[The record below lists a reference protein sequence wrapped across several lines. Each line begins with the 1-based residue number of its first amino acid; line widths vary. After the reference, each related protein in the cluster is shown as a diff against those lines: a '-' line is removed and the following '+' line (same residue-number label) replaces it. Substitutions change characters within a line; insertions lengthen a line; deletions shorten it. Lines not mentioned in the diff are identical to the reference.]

1 MGIEIVNQTNEQEC
15 GVCALMSLHNH
26 FYKENIGKEQVLEQS
41 HISEGGMTIFDLE
54 ALGKQLGLECESYEV
69 KYSEFL
75 NLKINN
81 YFILLLATGN
91 GSTNHYVVARK
102 QKTYIEIYDSCS
114 SDVNKISYKQ
124 LEKMF
129 LNVIVLVK
137 KQPNKAFNKVFGKA
151 STLLMFDLKFVLLNL
166 GLSILI
172 LTCSIGTASFL
183 NFIIDLVINKSSIN
197 NLITIC
203 FIFILIYFSNDL
215 LTYVSNLYMSRHIKN
230 YFVLF
235 TNKILSS
242 LETKKPDFL
251 FKVDKNWIFKAD
263 ECVYNIANFCVL
275 EINKFITSIIFTIT
289 CICVIGSLQYYLLIF
304 VFAYLVVQFI
314 FFLFSYR
321 KKKEVFIS
329 VVRNENNNAN
339 HYKNLIFSLNN
350 EMWLT
355 KRQNIITKIKT
366 NYSNIYKNYYDTILF
381 KSNTD
386 LFKSILKSFCDI
398 CVIALMAV
406 LIIKTNKLSIGK
418 LTFVISAFALFK
430 NSTTDLFGYFL
441 SRVEFDIYWQ
451 VYKDLTQV
459 SNVNHKTK
467 FVLQEKIKT
476 ISFKNEDH
484 QITLLNNEKQQI
496 INCRFINLLRNNK
509 QILING
515 KEQEVSKEFIDSI
528 IIFDQQ
534 SKPNNQLLI
543 SNIENNPIE
552 YGQYLQYF
560 NLDLNETNPSFY
572 HSLII
577 NLLTLL
583 NEKEKLIFID
593 DVIACIKPKDKLVVK
608 QLINKIRKNNTV
620 FVLGKEEND

>member
-1 MGIEIVNQTNEQEC
+1 MGIEIINQTNEQEC
-15 GVCALMSLHNH
+15 GVCALMALHNH
-26 FYKENIGKEQVLEQS
+26 FYKESIGKEQVLEQS
-41 HISEGGMTIFDLE
+41 HISEEGMTIFDLE

-91 GSTNHYVVARK
+91 ATNHYVVARK
-102 QKTYIEIYDSCS
+102 QKKYIEIYDSCS

-137 KQPNKAFNKVFGKA
+137 KQPNKTFNKVFGKA

-172 LTCSIGTASFL
+172 LACSIGTASFL
-183 NFIIDLVINKSSIN
+183 NFIIDLAINKSSIN
-197 NLITIC
+197 NLITIS
-203 FIFILIYFSNDL
+203 FIFILIYFANDL

-289 CICVIGSLQYYLLIF
+289 CICIIGSLQYYLLIF
-304 VFAYLVVQFI
+304 VFAYLIVQFI

-321 KKKEVFIS
+321 KKKEVFIL

-339 HYKNLIFSLNN
+339 HYKNLIFSLSN

-355 KRQNIITKIKT
+355 KRQNIITKIKS

-386 LFKSILKSFCDI
+386 LFKSLLKSLCDI
-398 CVIALMAV
+398 CIIALMSV

-430 NSTTDLFGYFL
+430 NSTADLFGYFL
-441 SRVEFDIYWQ
+441 SRVEFDVYWQ

-467 FVLQEKIKT
+467 FILDEKIKT
-476 ISFKNEDH
+476 ISFKSDDWNVVL
-484 QITLLNNEKQQI
+484 TNNEKAEI
-496 INCRFINLLRNNK
+496 VHHRLVDLVRNNH
-509 QILING
+509 QILVNG
-515 KEQEVSKEFIDSI
+515 KQQELSKEFIDSI
-528 IIFDQQ
+528 IIFDQR
-534 SKPNNQLLI
+534 SSANSQLLI
-543 SNIENNPIE
+543 SNIENNPEE
-552 YGQYLQYF
+552 YAQYLKYF
-560 NLDLNETNPSFY
+560 NLDLNESIPSFY
-572 HSLII
+572 HQLII
-577 NLLTLL
+577 NFLTLL
-583 NEKEKLIFID
+583 HEKKKLIFID
-593 DVIACIKPKDKLVVK
+593 DVMSCIKPKDKLVVK

-620 FVLGKEEND
+620 FVVGKEEND

>member
-1 MGIEIVNQTNEQEC
+1 MGIEIINQTNEQEC

-114 SDVNKISYKQ
+114 SDVNKVSYKQ

-166 GLSILI
+166 GLSLLI
-172 LTCSIGTASFL
+172 LACSIGTASFL
-183 NFIIDLVINKSSIN
+183 NFIIDLVINKGSIN

-355 KRQNIITKIKT
+355 KRQHIITKIKT

-441 SRVEFDIYWQ
+441 SRVEFDVYWQ

-459 SNVNHKTK
+459 SNVNRKTK

-484 QITLLNNEKQQI
+484 HITLLNNEKQQI

-560 NLDLNETNPSFY
+560 NLDMNATNPSFY